1 MAEYVVPSGA
11 TGGNTAGNI
20 HWKAPVAD
28 FASLPAEGNS
38 YGDARI
44 TLDTGGIYVW
54 KAGTPDAWFK
64 ESVGE
69 IALDEGTILLG
80 NSGDV
85 AAQADL
91 VNGDG
96 GDENL
101 VAITE
106 SEVLVKSLVAGSG
119 VSLASDTDTVT
130 ISATGG
136 GATYVPWYPFIA
148 STAHA
153 FSVAGSTPTARNSSL
168 VVDRAGSYRPK
179 LMVRVSD
186 VTGSPTL
193 VRVTAN
199 VALYA
204 VKPDGTSRTLY
215 AQNDEIAVHD
225 NGSTYATN
233 DFAVLT
239 GGAISLNAGETIM
252 QNGNSNPFRFLCNGS
267 GTKVDAFS
275 SAFYLEKQ

>member
-1 MAEYVVPSGA
+1 MPVPGRKSPGIPA
-11 TGGNTAGNI
+11 FQKGQPNGV
-20 HWKAPVAD
+20 AP
-28 FASLPAEGNS
+28 L
-38 YGDARI
+38 
-44 TLDTGGIYVW
+44 
-54 KAGTPDAWFK
+54 
-64 ESVGE
+64 
-69 IALDEGTILLG
+69 
-80 NSGDV
+80 
-85 AAQADL
+85 
-91 VNGDG
+91 DG
-96 GDENL
+96 GAKVPLENL
-101 VAITE
+101 PDDIG
-106 SEVLVKSLVAGSG
+106 GS
-119 VSLASDTDTVT
+119 
-130 ISATGG
+130 
-136 GATYVPWYPFIA
+136 ATYVPWYPFIA

-179 LMVRVSD
+179 LMVRVSA

-267 GTKVDAFS
+267 GTQVDAFS